1 MYGAANP
8 DRLPTELISAIPLA
22 AATPD
27 RNVVGSAQKHG
38 RKAMILMA
46 QMLTATIAATGLPR
60 YSVTGMATPPTI
72 SGSATCQTRSLLRSP
87 CRDHRYIATA
97 PRTYG

>member
-8 DRLPTELISAIPLA
+8 DRLPTELMRAMPLA

-38 RKAMILMA
+38 RKAMIPMA
-46 QMLTATIAATGLPR
+46 QMLTATMAATGLPR
-60 YSVTGMATPPTI
+60 
-72 SGSATCQTRSLLRSP
+72 
-87 CRDHRYIATA
+87 
-97 PRTYG
+97 